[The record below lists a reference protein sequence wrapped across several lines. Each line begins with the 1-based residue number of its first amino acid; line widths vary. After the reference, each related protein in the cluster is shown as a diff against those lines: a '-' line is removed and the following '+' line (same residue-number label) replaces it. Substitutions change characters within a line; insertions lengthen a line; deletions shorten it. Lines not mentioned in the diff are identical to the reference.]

1 MWGGLQTEGGLIVRD
16 MRDRGMNTVMISGDG
31 ISDNEFAQIGGPG
44 VEGTLMSFAPD
55 PRNNPAAKD
64 IVAEFKAKNFDPE
77 AYTLYSYAG
86 VQIIKQAAEKVK
98 SLDPK
103 KVAEAMHSGMT
114 FHTAVGNIS
123 YDKSGDLT
131 TIEFVWFVWKKGD
144 DGRITYKQTSDP
156 NC

>member
-1 MWGGLQTEGGLIVRD
+1 
-16 MRDRGMNTVMISGDG
+16 
-31 ISDNEFAQIGGPG
+31 
-44 VEGTLMSFAPD
+44 
-55 PRNNPAAKD
+55 
-64 IVAEFKAKNFDPE
+64 
-77 AYTLYSYAG
+77 
-86 VQIIKQAAEKVK
+86 VK

-156 NC
+156 NCCQKTGDCPRADCPK